1 MYEVGGVGMYRL
13 VSWHKWQNTLLC
25 GLVAVLVA
33 FGIGETAVTRYRA
46 AATSAAVRNE
56 ETVFLPIIM
65 YHGVLNDSTRQGQ
78 YVISP
83 AMLESDLAY
92 IRAQGY
98 ETVLVQDLIDYVDNG
113 KPLPEKSIMLTF
125 DDGYYNNYLYAYPL
139 LQEYGMKAVIS
150 PVCKWTAFYSDTP
163 SESDH
168 AIYSHI
174 TWQEMRE
181 MVDSGLVEIQNHSY
195 DMHYCVA
202 GKRKGTLKR
211 AAETV
216 EQYQTALREDLSA
229 AQAYLTELVG
239 VTPSA
244 FVYPFGAMCD
254 EALPIIKALGFRA
267 TLTCESRINRITR
280 QADSLMGMGR
290 YLRPHGTDS
299 AVYFDRIFA
308 AVDKAKK

>member
-1 MYEVGGVGMYRL
+1 MYGVGGVGMYRL

-25 GLVAVLVA
+25 VLVAALVA
-33 FGIGETAVTRYRA
+33 FGIGETVVTERRAVA
-46 AATSAAVRNE
+46 ASAAQGE
-56 ETVFLPIIM
+56 GTVFLPIIM
-65 YHGVLNDSTRQGQ
+65 YHGVLDDSARQGQ
-78 YVISP
+78 YIISP

-98 ETVLVQDLIDYVDNG
+98 ETVVVQDLIDYVDNG
-113 KPLPEKSIMLTF
+113 TPLPEKPIMLTF

-139 LQEYGMKAVIS
+139 LQKYGMKAVIS
-150 PVCKWTAFYSDTP
+150 PVCKWTEFYSDTP

-174 TWQEMRE
+174 TWQEMRQ

-216 EQYQTALREDLSA
+216 EQYQNALREDLST
-229 AQAYLTELVG
+229 AQTHLTELVG
-239 VTPSA
+239 VTPTA
-244 FVYPFGAMCD
+244 FTYPYGAMCD
-254 EALPIIKALGFRA
+254 EALPIIEELGFRA
-267 TLTCESRINRITR
+267 TLTCESRVNRVTR
-280 QADSLMGMGR
+280 QADSLMGLGR
-290 YLRPHGTDS
+290 YLRPDGTDS
-299 AVYFDRIFA
+299 AAYFDRIFA
-308 AVDKAKK
+308 AVDKAKT